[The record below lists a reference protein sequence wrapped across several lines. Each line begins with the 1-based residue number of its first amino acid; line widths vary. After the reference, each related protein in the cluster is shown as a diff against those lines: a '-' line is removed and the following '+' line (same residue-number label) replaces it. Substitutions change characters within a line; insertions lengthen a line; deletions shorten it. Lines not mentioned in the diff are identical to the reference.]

1 MIINLQSYREM
12 KEQLRRPFLK
22 RQREQYLE
30 IFNKVFK
37 YVMDFEGI
45 YGITMYQDIYKKAE
59 QMCLD
64 AIRTP
69 EDLSR
74 IYKRISE
81 EKAIMRAIERG
92 LQCSK

>member
-12 KEQLRRPFLK
+12 KEQLKRPFLK

-37 YVMDFEGI
+37 YVMDYEGI
-45 YGITMYQDIYKKAE
+45 FGFTIYQDIYKKAE
-59 QMCLD
+59 KMCLD
-64 AIRTP
+64 AIKTP

-74 IYKRISE
+74 VYKAL
-81 EKAIMRAIERG
+81 KKGA
-92 LQCSK
+92 KNV